1 MSKIP
6 DCDHCQFYSR
16 NPHLVCA
23 VHPMGVDSDTCKDFE
38 ADPYAEAEELW
49 QPQGARYIG
58 AELVLERSHLLIDGI
73 EIIHLD
79 LTSWHPM
86 HTGKCPRCGHDY
98 DRDYTAR
105 VHWDCSECGWMDD
118 SV

>member
-1 MSKIP
+1 MPKIP
-6 DCDHCQFYSR
+6 QCDRCLLYAH

-23 VHPMGVDSDTCKDFE
+23 VHPKGVDGNTCKDFE
-38 ADPYAEAEELW
+38 ADPYTEAEELW

-58 AELVLERSHLLIDGI
+58 GELVLEHNHLLVDGI
-73 EIIHLD
+73 EIIYLD

-86 HTGKCPRCGHDY
+86 HTGKCPRCGHNY

-105 VHWDCSECGWMDD
+105 VHWDCECGWMDD